1 MTIINFNS
9 SIYVINGGKIMSEN
23 YKNKKMLNLKYAIFT
38 GFEFESVGKIYI
50 NSLADGGRT
59 YLCFDVFDG
68 KTMTSIRKGLGQIP
82 ATEEGQLFLLDEQN
96 GFIGRLDYDLVPE
109 NVLLKFVDQY
119 YNEVTALTMSSRSYV
134 IGSPDYDRMQRISKV
149 FKNPK
154 LKAVITKYLAKME
167 INEETRFDTIERLY
181 FEYVAGK
188 FNLNDNNLDKEVY
201 MKRRQKV
208 MDYIQQQFTTY
219 YDELLAKRSLDK
231 AKELGEQTTPVADI
245 SEKKR

>member
-9 SIYVINGGKIMSEN
+9 SIYVINRGNIMSEN

-96 GFIGRLDYDLVPE
+96 GFIGRLDYDL
-109 NVLLKFVDQY
+109 
-119 YNEVTALTMSSRSYV
+119 
-134 IGSPDYDRMQRISKV
+134 G
-149 FKNPK
+149 PK
-154 LKAVITKYLAKME
+154 
-167 INEETRFDTIERLY
+167 
-181 FEYVAGK
+181 
-188 FNLNDNNLDKEVY
+188 
-201 MKRRQKV
+201 
-208 MDYIQQQFTTY
+208 TY
-219 YDELLAKRSLDK
+219 Y
-231 AKELGEQTTPVADI
+231 
-245 SEKKR
+245 